1 MKLIKMVFELSDA
14 EVKLWNPQEARN
26 LAWDKAAPFLD
37 ALKYRIVG
45 IEHLTYCEIEVHI
58 EEVV

>member
-14 EVKLWNPQEARN
+14 EVKKWNPKEARN
-26 LAWDKAAPFLD
+26 EAWDKAAPFLD

-45 IEHLTYCEIEVHI
+45 IEHSTYKEIAVYI